1 MFLVNGQ
8 RIQLFNMKNELY
20 TIGVEEEYM
29 ICDHNGNLVDKADLL
44 MNLVKKDYLDRF
56 SYELLL
62 SEIES
67 NTSINNTLK
76 ESISEV
82 LVNRNILKK
91 IGSRN
96 DFVIGISGT
105 HPTALPGDQK
115 FVNNESYNWVSNQ
128 LKYLARCNGSEDCDR
143 TRRRV
148 WKIRLVYYEKNNF
161 IRIKFS
167 SRCY

>member
-1 MFLVNGQ
+1 
-8 RIQLFNMKNELY
+8 MKNELY

-29 ICDHNGNLVDKADLL
+29 ICDHEGNLVDKADLI
-44 MNLVKKDYLDRF
+44 MNLVEKDYPDRF

-128 LKYLARCNGSEDCDR
+128 LKYYAS
-143 TRRRV
+143 
-148 WKIRLVYYEKNNF
+148 KNIHFLYMF
-161 IRIKFS
+161 I
-167 SRCY
+167 